1 MATFIAAYAIVW
13 LALVLYML
21 RLRTNQR
28 KLEQLVRALQSRVQ
42 NLPAWNETGPGTDL
56 GA

>member
-13 LALVLYML
+13 LVLVLYIV
-21 RLRTNQR
+21 RLRTHQR
-28 KLEQLVRALQSRVQ
+28 RLEELARALQSRVQ
-42 NLPAWNETGPGTDL
+42 NLPAWPGSGSPTDP